1 MLSTNIHP
9 SQSISNTNNLIT
21 NINNNKEKRK
31 IGSTYLQKKFI
42 TNTVRFHRNS
52 YFQTQDDNIYTLPIS
67 IATGNQKTIGKTI
80 YYIIKQL
87 VIIITFLALYKII
100 RSIPDIVKKLI
111 VLNFK
116 NINNN
121 KITDNKYISI
131 QRIST
136 YKNILPVNTLENN

>member
-1 MLSTNIHP
+1 MLSTISHP
-9 SQSISNTNNLIT
+9 SQSIYNTNNLIT

-67 IATGNQKTIGKTI
+67 IVTGNQKTIGKTI
-80 YYIIKQL
+80 YYIMKQR
-87 VIIITFLALYKII
+87 VIIITLLALYKII
-100 RSIPDIVKKLI
+100 RSIPDIVKRLI

-136 YKNILPVNTLENN
+136 YKNILPVNTLDNN